1 MKTPRKINLANVPTP
16 IEVIKFDEKKFL
28 IKRDDL
34 TGCELS
40 GNKVRKLEYIC
51 ADAKKNKADI
61 IFTCGG
67 EQSNHARATTIAA
80 RKLGLPVKLF
90 LWGSE
95 KKIPSGNL
103 FLNKMYGA
111 DIFYLNKNEYEKVN
125 DIMQYQREK
134 LLRKNINVYVIPEG
148 GSTTTGIYGYFNFI
162 TELMEQIDLNKIKGI
177 VTASGSGGT
186 SAGML
191 AAISYY
197 NLDLKIV
204 SVNVL
209 YSEKII
215 SNRILTLA
223 EAFNLEFNL
232 NIRIKNENLIVM
244 NGYSEEGYKHISSE
258 KIKLIRKFSFET
270 GILLD
275 PAYTGK
281 AFVAY
286 KENFL
291 DKNLGMKYL
300 FVHTGGIFGIF
311 GREKEY
317 LIE

>member
-1 MKTPRKINLANVPTP
+1 MRTPKKINLANIPTP
-16 IEVIKFDEKKFL
+16 IETIRFDGKNFL

-40 GNKVRKLEYIC
+40 GNKVRKLEYIFT
-51 ADAKKNKADI
+51 DALKNKSDV

-67 EQSNHARATTIAA
+67 EQSNHARATTIVA

-90 LWGSE
+90 LWGKE
-95 KKIPSGNL
+95 KRLPSGNL
-103 FLNKMYGA
+103 FLNRMYGA
-111 DIFYLNKNEYEKVN
+111 EIFYLKKNEYERVN

-134 LLRKNINVYVIPEG
+134 MLRKNINAYVIPEG
-148 GSTTTGIYGYFNFI
+148 GSTTLGIFGYFNFI
-162 TELMEQIDLNKIKGI
+162 IELMKQVDFRKIKGI
-177 VTASGSGGT
+177 VSASGTGGT

-191 AAISYY
+191 SAVSYL
-197 NLDLKIV
+197 NLETKIV
-204 SVNVL
+204 AVNVL
-209 YSEKII
+209 YSEEII
-215 SNRILTLA
+215 RKKILTLA

-232 NIRIKNENLIVM
+232 NTRIKSENLVVLD
-244 NGYSEEGYKHISSE
+244 GYSNEGYKNISSD
-258 KIKLIRKFSFET
+258 KIKVIKEFAGET

-286 KENFL
+286 KENYL

-300 FVHTGGIFGIF
+300 FVHTGGIFGVF
-311 GREKEY
+311 GREREY
-317 LIE
+317 LI

>member
-1 MKTPRKINLANVPTP
+1 MKTPKKVNLAGIPTP
-16 IEVIKFDEKKFL
+16 IEVVKYQNRKFL

-40 GNKVRKLEYIC
+40 GNKVRKLEYII
-51 ADAKKNKADI
+51 ADAIRNKADI

-80 RKLGLPVKLF
+80 KKFGMPVRLF
-90 LWGSE
+90 LWGSDR
-95 KKIPSGNL
+95 KIPTGNL

-111 DIFYLNKNEYEKVN
+111 EILFLNKSEYEKVN

-134 LLRKNINVYVIPEG
+134 LLRKNLNAFVIPEG
-148 GSTTTGIYGYFNFI
+148 GSTANGIFGYFSFVM
-162 TELMEQIDLNKIKGI
+162 ELMGQIDLKKIKGI
-177 VTASGSGGT
+177 VSASGSGGT

-191 AAISYY
+191 AAVSYL
-197 NLDLKIV
+197 NLDIQIIA
-204 SVNVL
+204 VNVL
-209 YSEKII
+209 YSKEVITKK
-215 SNRILTLA
+215 ILTLA
-223 EAFNLEFNL
+223 EAINLEYDL
-232 NIRIKNENLIVM
+232 NTRIKSENLIVLD
-244 NGYSEEGYKHISSE
+244 GYSDEGYKSISE
-258 KIKLIRKFSFET
+258 DKIKLIRNFAVET
-270 GILLD
+270 GILFD

-286 KENFL
+286 YENYL
-291 DKNLGMKYL
+291 SRNLGMKYI

-317 LIE
+317 LI